1 MFNKKIRTRWL
12 ARIALFFVI
21 PVVIAFPAIASTDAD
36 KLVSVPTFGDV
47 YEFEITSD
55 GGYVVFTGDLGT
67 DGETE
72 LYSIP
77 LAGGTLTKLNLGPLL
92 GIGFNLSPDGA
103 WVVYTQDNSIYSVP
117 VNGPNSAS
125 VKLSADDVINSGG
138 YAFISPD
145 SQYVVYL
152 VDDPGNYYHVTAMY
166 SVPIAGGTRTKLNK
180 DLVGGGSINY
190 YNLVFSPDSQYVVYG
205 ADQDTLGTNELYSV
219 PITGPA
225 SAGVKL
231 NGALPD
237 SADVELWWEYDISPD
252 SSRVLFRADQE
263 TLGQKELYSVPV
275 AGPASQGVKLN
286 GTLPD
291 DADVLSFRI
300 SPDSSTVIY
309 IADQETDGVKELYSV
324 PIHGGTAIKLN
335 HDMEHDYLGLTDE
348 VHLFAI
354 SPDSSTV
361 VYEGTWVNFTDIPFD
376 ISFEVNELFTVP
388 ISGTVGV
395 EEKLWSPCHFNM
407 DRPVG
412 YPERYP
418 SPGDLALS
426 AANHPICDMEFNQA
440 SSILVFQPEYPSSN
454 ICDLWSVPIDDPG
467 SYERLTEL
475 DIFAGV
481 GVSRYQISPDD
492 ARVVYSQ
499 EYTSTI
505 GTASSD
511 LIQIN
516 GTLAETRLTE
526 LFSVPIEGPASES
539 QKLNG
544 ALVEGGNVT
553 GWDISPDGCQVVYK
567 ADQDTDDVFEL
578 YIADHPCTPPTPS
591 DTPDQT
597 PGEPSPTPPTPQ
609 PGDDMKLFMPLTLR
623 D

>member
-1 MFNKKIRTRWL
+1 MFTVKIGIRWL

-77 LAGGTLTKLNLGPLL
+77 LAGGTPTKLNLSPLL
-92 GIGFNLSPDGA
+92 GSGFNLSPDGA

-125 VKLSADDVINSGG
+125 LKLSGDDVINSGG
-138 YAFISPD
+138 YVFVSAD

-152 VDDPGNYYHVTAMY
+152 VDEPGNYYHVTAMY

-180 DLVGGGSINY
+180 DPVAGGSINY
-190 YNLVFSPDSQYVVYG
+190 YHLVISPDSQYVIYG
-205 ADQDTLGTNELYSV
+205 ANQDTVAADELYSV

-237 SADVELWWEYDISPD
+237 GGDVELNWTYDISPD
-252 SSRVLFRADQE
+252 SSRVLYLADQE
-263 TLGQKELYSVPV
+263 TVGQKELYSVPV
-275 AGPASQGVKLN
+275 AGPASQGIKLN
-286 GTLPD
+286 DTLPEG
-291 DADVLSFRI
+291 ADGVDSFRI
-300 SPDSSTVIY
+300 SPDSSTVVY
-309 IADQETDGVKELYSV
+309 RADQDTASIFELYRVPHTGGSSTKLNHDLEKTFPVEEDVHNFEISPDGSMVVFEASWMNWTYFPGPFDHFYFSVYELYSV
-324 PIHGGTAIKLN
+324 PITGTASDEIKLW
-335 HDMEHDYLGLTDE
+335 DPID
-348 VHLFAI
+348 
-354 SPDSSTV
+354 
-361 VYEGTWVNFTDIPFD
+361 GT
-376 ISFEVNELFTVP
+376 
-388 ISGTVGV
+388 
-395 EEKLWSPCHFNM
+395 
-407 DRPVG
+407 G
-412 YPERYP
+412 YPERYVFITMM
-418 SPGDLALS
+418 S
-426 AANHPICDMEFNQA
+426 AANHPICDIKFNQLGDLSVYRSEWPA
-440 SSILVFQPEYPSSN
+440 SDDCV
-454 ICDLWSVPIDDPG
+454 LWSIPVDGSADPEQLYA
-467 SYERLTEL
+467 SDISSRPVVNDYE
-475 DIFAGV
+475 V
-481 GVSRYQISPDD
+481 SPDD
-492 ARVVYSQ
+492 ARVVYSM

-505 GTASSD
+505 GTTSSE
-511 LIQIN
+511 LIQVN
-516 GTLAETRLTE
+516 NTLVETRLTE
-526 LFSVPIEGPASES
+526 LFSVPIEGPSSES

-544 ALVEGGNVT
+544 TLVEGGNVSD
-553 GWDISPDGCQVVYK
+553 WDLSPDGCKVVYK
-567 ADQDTDDVFEL
+567 ADQDTDNVYEL

-591 DTPDQT
+591 DTPTSEQT

-609 PGDDMKLFMPLTLR
+609 PGDDMKLFLPLTLR

>member
-1 MFNKKIRTRWL
+1 MYNKKIGTRWL
-12 ARIALFFVI
+12 ARIALVFVI
-21 PVVIAFPAIASTDAD
+21 AVVIFLPAIASSDAD
-36 KLVSVPTFGDV
+36 KLVSMPSYGDV
-47 YEFEITSD
+47 GNFEITSD
-55 GGYVVFTGDLGT
+55 GEYVVFSADMDT
-67 DGETE
+67 DGVEE
-72 LYSIP
+72 LYSVP
-77 LAGGTLTKLNLGPLL
+77 MSGGTPTKLSLGSLF
-92 GIGFNLSPDGA
+92 GIGFTLSPDGD
-103 WVVYTQDNSIYSVP
+103 WVVYTHDYSIYSVP
-117 VNGPNSAS
+117 VAGPSSAS
-125 VKLSADDVINSGG
+125 VKLSGDDVI
-138 YAFISPD
+138 YIRWFAFISPD
-145 SQYVVYL
+145 SQHVVYL
-152 VDDPGNYYHVTAMY
+152 VEDPGNLGRLTALY
-166 SVPIAGGTRTKLNK
+166 SVPITGGTKTKLNK
-180 DLVGGGSINY
+180 DLVAGGMIIPMK
-190 YNLVFSPDSQYVVYG
+190 LVFSPDSQHVVYG
-205 ADQDTLGTNELYSV
+205 ASQDTVGMDELYSV

-231 NGALPD
+231 NGALQD
-237 SADVELWWEYDISPD
+237 GGDLWWEYDISPD
-252 SSRVLFRADQE
+252 GSRVLYRADQE
-263 TLGQKELYSVPV
+263 TDGVYEIYSVPV

-286 GTLPD
+286 GTLPGD
-291 DADVLSFRI
+291 SDVLSFRI

-324 PIHGGTAIKLN
+324 PIQGGTAIKLN

-544 ALVEGGNVT
+544 TLVEGGNVT
-553 GWDISPDGCQVVYK
+553 DWDLSPDGCQVVYK
-567 ADQDTDDVFEL
+567 ADQDTDDVYEL
-578 YIADHPCTPPTPS
+578 YIADHPCTPPSPS
-591 DTPDQT
+591 DT
-597 PGEPSPTPPTPQ
+597 PTPPTPE
-609 PGDDMKLFMPLTLR
+609 PGDGEKLFMPLSMR

>member
-12 ARIALFFVI
+12 ARIALIFVI
-21 PVVIAFPAIASTDAD
+21 AVVIVLPAIASSDAD
-36 KLVSVPTFGDV
+36 KLVSMPSYGDV
-47 YEFEITSD
+47 NDFEITSD
-55 GGYVVFTGDLGT
+55 GEYVVFSADMDT

-72 LYSIP
+72 LYSVP
-77 LAGGTLTKLNLGPLL
+77 MSGGTPTKLNLGPLL
-92 GIGFNLSPDGA
+92 GIGFNISPDGA
-103 WVVYTQDNSIYSVP
+103 WVVYTHDYSIYSVP
-117 VNGPNSAS
+117 VAGPSSAS
-125 VKLSADDVINSGG
+125 IKLSGDDVIYIRWFAS
-138 YAFISPD
+138 ISPD
-145 SQYVVYL
+145 SQWVVYM
-152 VDDPGNYYHVTAMY
+152 VEDPGNLGRVTALY
-166 SVPIAGGTRTKLNK
+166 SVPITGGTKTKLNK
-180 DLVGGGSINY
+180 DLVAGGMIIFIK
-190 YNLVFSPDSQYVVYG
+190 LVFSPDSQHVVYG
-205 ADQDTLGTNELYSV
+205 ASQDTVGMDELYSV

-231 NGALPD
+231 NGALQD
-237 SADVELWWEYDISPD
+237 GGDLWWEYDISPD
-252 SSRVLFRADQE
+252 GSRVLYRADQE
-263 TLGQKELYSVPV
+263 TDGVYEIYSVPV

-324 PIHGGTAIKLN
+324 PIQGGSPIRLN
-335 HDMEHDYLGLTDE
+335 HEMEYNYAWLKDQ
-348 VHLFAI
+348 VHSFAI

-361 VYEGTWVNFTDIPFD
+361 VYEGSWVNHVSDPFD
-376 ISFEVNELFTVP
+376 YSFEVFELFSVP

-395 EEKLWSPCHFNM
+395 EEKLWSPSPYLGGL
-407 DRPVG
+407 DIPAG

-418 SPGDLALS
+418 HPGNLAML
-426 AANHPICDMEFNQA
+426 AGPRPFCDMEFNQA
-440 SSILVFQPEYPSSN
+440 SSILVSQPTFPTSN
-454 ICDLWSVPIDDPG
+454 ICDLWSVPIDDPE
-467 SYERLTEL
+467 SDERLTEL

-481 GVSRYQISPDD
+481 EVHRFQISPDD

-499 EYTSTI
+499 EYTITI
-505 GTASSD
+505 GTASSG
-511 LIQIN
+511 LLQVN
-516 GTLAETRLTE
+516 GPLTETTLTE

-553 GWDISPDGCQVVYK
+553 DWDISPDGCQVVYK

-578 YIADHPCTPPTPS
+578 YIADQPCTPPSPS
-591 DTPDQT
+591 DTPT
-597 PGEPSPTPPTPQ
+597 STEPIPTPPTPE
-609 PGDDMKLFMPLTLR
+609 PGDDMKLFLPLTLR